1 MSHVRKTIRNGVVT
15 LLNNSTHALWTLAYP
30 TRIPPTRQQ
39 AWDFIMVYPSEEPVQ
54 AELIHSPNVYTR
66 EMTLNVIGMLRMPG
80 NTDTQSIEDKMDAM
94 AVDIET
100 RLTYAA
106 LSAVVSGVESFYLV
120 STAMD
125 VIVTED
131 DKVDHAELS
140 TVWRVGYSTTEGA
153 PETFI

>member
-1 MSHVRKTIRNGVVT
+1 MSHVRKTIRDAVIT
-15 LLNNSTHALWTLAYP
+15 LLNASTHAKWTLAYP
-30 TRIPPTRQQ
+30 TRIPLHRQQ
-39 AWDFIMVYPSEEPVQ
+39 PWDYIMVYPSEEPVQ

-80 NTDTQSIEDKMDAM
+80 NTDTQTIEDKMDAM

-106 LSAVVSGVESFYLV
+106 LSAAVAGVESFYLV

-140 TVWRVGYSTTEGA
+140 TVWRVGYSTAEGA